1 MRLGILQTIHTPLLN
16 LCFVPIVAGTVFL
29 WMKKDKAFSLFDVPQ
44 ILLPIYRYIIMIIAV
59 LIPIIC
65 IVALIDVIGE
75 FTARKDEAKLYV
87 AFNSQELRNGCPILM
102 DKKRMKSNV
111 TMREFYSDISMNS
124 WIEKQEEIADAMNC
138 HFVEK
143 LRYGGKADG
152 KRIVMVTA
160 KGRKNISR
168 GNLYDEEF

>member
-1 MRLGILQTIHTPLLN
+1 
-16 LCFVPIVAGTVFL
+16 
-29 WMKKDKAFSLFDVPQ
+29 
-44 ILLPIYRYIIMIIAV
+44 
-59 LIPIIC
+59 
-65 IVALIDVIGE
+65 
-75 FTARKDEAKLYV
+75 
-87 AFNSQELRNGCPILM
+87 M

>member
-29 WMKKDKAFSLFDVPQ
+29 WMKKDKAFS
-44 ILLPIYRYIIMIIAV
+44 
-59 LIPIIC
+59 
-65 IVALIDVIGE
+65 LIDVIGE